1 MLIKCTY
8 DSKSRTLRTRHP
20 FQSTGRQ
27 QSILL
32 RHFLALVSFLAR
44 PKSKI
49 TFLGLSFAL
58 ANAHLILVGKIY
70 THMSA
75 TWRRTV
81 TYEKGKEL
89 AKKIRLEFFD
99 TSAKDNVSV
108 VWVLELLVDDLVMN
122 DTM

>member
-1 MLIKCTY
+1 MITFCSGLMV
-8 DSKSRTLRTRHP
+8 LL
-20 FQSTGRQ
+20 

-58 ANAHLILVGKIY
+58 ANAHLILVGKTY